1 VRKKRISFPRSRLI
15 KNKFKCWQISK
26 GGEVPQSYYL
36 DIVKPTPKKNMT
48 SISVASGSKK
58 KLEYKII
65 QSNSVLRYLNN
76 ENNQTFWFFTLAF

>member
-1 VRKKRISFPRSRLI
+1 
-15 KNKFKCWQISK
+15 
-26 GGEVPQSYYL
+26 VPQSYYL

-76 ENNQTFWFFTLAF
+76 ENIQTF

>member
-1 VRKKRISFPRSRLI
+1 
-15 KNKFKCWQISK
+15 
-26 GGEVPQSYYL
+26 
-36 DIVKPTPKKNMT
+36 MT

-76 ENNQTFWFFTLAF
+76 ENNQTF